1 MALSSYDI
9 HMQKLNVMKE
19 ELEFKRIIGVN
30 PDPQYTLLKYNLI
43 NNKIKVHE
51 FQEQG
56 RSF

>member
-19 ELEFKRIIGVN
+19 ELEFKRIIGVK